1 MAANGFAGQVV
12 LTPGVIATVPSNSD
26 PSVIHEVRLSR
37 NGLIYCDC
45 EGYRWRRMCSHIR
58 TLSDQNPGVKLMVRA
73 SLLML
78 RESITEILKEL
89 DE

>member
-1 MAANGFAGQVV
+1 MAANGQVV

-26 PSVIHEVRLSR
+26 PSVVHEVRLSR

-45 EGYRWRRMCSHIR
+45 EGYRWRHICSHVR
-58 TLSDQNPGVKLMVRA
+58 GMMATNPAVKIMVRA
-73 SLLML
+73 SLLEL
-78 RESITEILKEL
+78 RESLSTLLKEL